1 MSANEHASV
10 KHSYSHSYAKQC
22 DLAYISAGATIICYC
37 LARYVMSE
45 CEQNVK

>member
-1 MSANEHASV
+1 MLALSTAIAI
-10 KHSYSHSYAKQC
+10 AIARQC